1 MDDQVKIK
9 YLLLINLIFF
19 ALPLY
24 SQNDGEDI
32 VIGKY
37 RVIQSQILSEERR
50 ILVHLPLGYEDT
62 ELRYPVVFHLYG
74 DFLTTYFTDAVTVTE
89 RLYDSGSMPQ
99 VILVGVD
106 NTNRYRDLRP
116 LDREGNVGGSG
127 KFAAY
132 FKEELIPFLEK
143 HYRIEDYHILIG
155 PQAGACFGLYSLMEH
170 PDLFDAFILENSFQ
184 NPQKVNEYLLNTAN
198 SFFDKGR
205 ALNKFV
211 FMIVQ
216 KECRNYQQALM
227 QKRIIESNTPTG
239 LRFVFREFDQ
249 DIYSPPDV
257 YLKDGLSELF
267 KEYPLPAGTEGK
279 GLDDIKEYFDS
290 LSTKLD
296 FSVNISD
303 RVLRECAL
311 KLRQE
316 GKEKEVKEIWEY
328 VLSLYPKSL
337 DGLFNM
343 AQISFSAG
351 RYQDAKKYYE
361 TFLEIRPNE
370 IMIQN
375 SLKRVLEMIDKS
387 KEK

>member
-1 MDDQVKIK
+1 MKIK
-9 YLLLINLIFF
+9 YILLFTLILFT
-19 ALPLY
+19 LPLY

-37 RVIQSQILSEERR
+37 RVIQSEILHEERR

-89 RLYDSGSMPQ
+89 RLQESGLMPQ
-99 VILVGVD
+99 VILIGVD
-106 NTNRYRDLRP
+106 NTDRYRDLRP

-127 KFAAY
+127 KFAEY
-132 FKEELIPFLEK
+132 FKEELIPFLKK
-143 HYRIEDYHILIG
+143 HYRIEDYDILVG
-155 PQAGACFGLYSLMEH
+155 PQAGACFGFYSLMEH

-184 NPQKVNEYLLNTAN
+184 NPQKVNDYLLDKAN
-198 SFFDKGR
+198 SFFDKSR
-205 ALNKFV
+205 TLNKFV

-216 KECRNYQQALM
+216 KECPNYQQALM
-227 QKRIIESNTPTG
+227 QKRIIESNTPAG
-239 LRFVFREFDQ
+239 LRFVFREIDQ
-249 DIYSPPDV
+249 DMYFPPDV
-257 YLKDGLSELF
+257 FLKDGLSELF
-267 KEYPLPAGTEGK
+267 KGYPLAASTEVK
-279 GLDDIKEYFDS
+279 CLHDIKGYYES
-290 LSTKLD
+290 LSKKLG

-316 GKEKEVKEIWEY
+316 EKEEEVKEIWEY
-328 VLSLYPKSL
+328 VLTLYPKSL

-351 RYQDAKKYYE
+351 KYQDAKKYYE

-370 IMIQN
+370 VFIQN

-387 KEK
+387 KKR